1 MYTKPSLTRTPL
13 KTIQENH
20 QEDKLDKADENSE
33 GQVKTKGKAKK
44 QVKTYEKKKN
54 KASSDKFEYPEQDLE
69 NARKAMPHSFSPS
82 VNESSSYRSK
92 KRNITSFEEHQYF
105 QGPQP
110 SPVSTTSVT
119 KESSSSRSK
128 APSEI
133 SGDERGDFQEP
144 KSVARSS
151 NSVVAPLQTRST
163 LRLTMAMFVNSR
175 APEAKLIDYAL
186 IRYFPEN
193 MLSDFKNFLYDFSFF
208 QAGGNEI
215 EYIQK
220 MVVDASKIPESKALL
235 TLNEKI
241 KEINPNLH
249 PLAPGSTL
257 EA

>member
-1 MYTKPSLTRTPL
+1 
-13 KTIQENH
+13 
-20 QEDKLDKADENSE
+20 
-33 GQVKTKGKAKK
+33 
-44 QVKTYEKKKN
+44 
-54 KASSDKFEYPEQDLE
+54 
-69 NARKAMPHSFSPS
+69 
-82 VNESSSYRSK
+82 
-92 KRNITSFEEHQYF
+92 
-105 QGPQP
+105 
-110 SPVSTTSVT
+110 
-119 KESSSSRSK
+119 
-128 APSEI
+128 
-133 SGDERGDFQEP
+133 
-144 KSVARSS
+144 
-151 NSVVAPLQTRST
+151 
-163 LRLTMAMFVNSR
+163 MAMFVNSR

-257 EA
+257 EAVRTLVNQIKPLLKLVTHRMDGCKAFLELKLKLDSARDMPRKTIIEKFLDEPGNKEKIGPLYDFMYDFLNTSFPLPAGKLHATISEIMKISTDWASA